1 MDEIKIDNRI
11 VPMSAE
17 RCFKYPEA
25 IVCILLNGVGNVQLF
40 IF

>member
-17 RCFKYPEA
+17 RCFNYLEA
-25 IVCILLNGVGNVQLF
+25 MLRIPMDAVGN
-40 IF
+40 I